1 MVSGML
7 VIIKGA
13 IMKRCPSPVG
23 TLLRVIDPRTVSV
36 IHRFPQTPPA
46 VGLKAVILSF
56 KPTLS
61 HSAKSTWTQI
71 ASTSNSI
78 PSENLSISY
87 QANLLASL
95 RCWGL
100 HACLSQPFRIGKTSS
115 FPKIPETEP
124 HPKPSSKRVE
134 NASLAT
140 LFCHL

>member
-1 MVSGML
+1 MGFTNAGYNHGSHYEKVPFSFGN
-7 VIIKGA
+7 
-13 IMKRCPSPVG
+13 S
-23 TLLRVIDPRTVSV
+23 LRANDPRTVWF

-56 KPTLS
+56 KPTLRR
-61 HSAKSTWTQI
+61 SAKSTWTQI

-78 PSENLSISY
+78 PSESLSISY

-124 HPKPSSKRVE
+124 HPKPLSKRVE
-134 NASLAT
+134 NMSFASL
-140 LFCHL
+140 FNHL